1 MVNAAVLLPL
11 HKARRGIPAGLLKF
25 TAVLLKFTA
34 DLLKF
39 TAVLLNFTAV
49 LLKIHRGSVEN
60 QPRFYLKF
68 TAVLLEIHRDSVGNS
83 PRSCWL
89 LGFTAAVLLDFTAAL
104 LETKTKTKQQSRALA
119 GGGCRRLF

>member
-34 DLLKF
+34 G
-39 TAVLLNFTAV
+39 

-60 QPRFYLKF
+60 PPRFYLKF

-89 LGFTAAVLLDFTAAL
+89 LGFTAVLLNFTAAL
-104 LETKTKTKQQSRALA
+104 LETKTKIKQQSRALA